1 MGKYMTPESVS
12 AVVDTIKGTVLPNE
26 RLAMFNKACAI
37 DPHDTVV
44 IEELSELIKAVSKI
58 NRCHNNEH
66 LKSLMEEIAD
76 VRIVIER
83 IMRKYNIKE
92 DDIDKL
98 VVFKIN
104 RFIDQY
110 GI

>member
-1 MGKYMTPESVS
+1 MTPESVS
-12 AVVDTIKGTVLPNE
+12 AVIDSSKGAVLWDE
-26 RLAMFNKACAI
+26 RIAMFNKACAI

-83 IMRKYNIKE
+83 IMRKYSIKE

-104 RFIDQY
+104 HFIDRY

>member
-1 MGKYMTPESVS
+1 MTPENVS
-12 AVVDTIKGTVLPNE
+12 AIIDTVKGTVLPDK
-26 RLAMFNKACAI
+26 RIAMFNKACAI
-37 DPHDTVV
+37 DPHDIVV

-58 NRCHNNEH
+58 NRCHNNKH
-66 LKSLMEEIAD
+66 LKNLMEEIAD

-83 IMRKYNIKE
+83 IMCKYNIKE
-92 DDIDKL
+92 NDIDKL

>member
-1 MGKYMTPESVS
+1 MTPESIS
-12 AVVDTIKGTVLPNE
+12 TVVDTIKGTVSFE
-26 RLAMFNKACAI
+26 EKLAMFKRACEI
-37 DPHDTVV
+37 DPNDTVV

-104 RFIDQY
+104 RFIDRY

>member
-1 MGKYMTPESVS
+1 MTPESVS

-58 NRCHNNEH
+58 NRCHNNKH

-83 IMRKYNIKE
+83 IMCKYNIKE

-104 RFIDQY
+104 HFIDRY

>member
-1 MGKYMTPESVS
+1 MTPENVS
-12 AVVDTIKGTVLPNE
+12 AVIDTVKGTVLSGE
-26 RLAMFNKACAI
+26 RIAMFNKACAI

-83 IMRKYNIKE
+83 IMRNIILKKT
-92 DDIDKL
+92 IL
-98 VVFKIN
+98 ISS
-104 RFIDQY
+104 
-110 GI
+110 

>member
-1 MGKYMTPESVS
+1 MTPENVNSVI
-12 AVVDTIKGTVLPNE
+12 DTIKGTVSSE
-26 RLAMFNKACAI
+26 EKLAMFKRACAI
-37 DPHDTVV
+37 DPHDTVI

-58 NRCHNNEH
+58 NRCHNNKH

-83 IMRKYNIKE
+83 IMCKYNIKE

-104 RFIDQY
+104 RFINQY

>member
-44 IEELSELIKAVSKI
+44 IEELSEIIKAVSKI
-58 NRCHNNEH
+58 NRCHNNKH

-83 IMRKYNIKE
+83 IMCKYNIKE

-104 RFIDQY
+104 RFIDLY

>member
-1 MGKYMTPESVS
+1 MTPESVS

-44 IEELSELIKAVSKI
+44 VEELSELIKAVSKI

-83 IMRKYNIKE
+83 IMCKYNIKE

>member
-1 MGKYMTPESVS
+1 MTPESVS

-37 DPHDTVV
+37 DPHDIVV

-58 NRCHNNEH
+58 NICHNNKH

-83 IMRKYNIKE
+83 IMCKYNIKE

>member
-1 MGKYMTPESVS
+1 MTPESVN
-12 AVVDTIKGTVLPNE
+12 AVIDTIKGTVLPNE

-58 NRCHNNEH
+58 NRYHNNEH

>member
-1 MGKYMTPESVS
+1 MTPENVNSVID
-12 AVVDTIKGTVLPNE
+12 AIKGTVSSEDKLTMLK
-26 RLAMFNKACAI
+26 RACEI
-37 DPHDTVV
+37 DPNDTVV
-44 IEELSELIKAVSKI
+44 VEELSELIKAVSKI

-104 RFIDQY
+104 RFIDRY

>member
-1 MGKYMTPESVS
+1 MTPENVNSVI
-12 AVVDTIKGTVLPNE
+12 DTIKGTVSSEEKLVMLK
-26 RLAMFNKACAI
+26 RACEI

-83 IMRKYNIKE
+83 IMRKYDIKE
-92 DDIDKL
+92 DDVDKL

-104 RFIDQY
+104 RFIDRY

>member
-1 MGKYMTPESVS
+1 MTPESVS

-44 IEELSELIKAVSKI
+44 IEELSELIKAISKI
-58 NRCHNNEH
+58 NRCHNNKH

-83 IMRKYNIKE
+83 IMCKYNIKE

-110 GI
+110 AI

>member
-1 MGKYMTPESVS
+1 MTPESVN
-12 AVVDTIKGTVLPNE
+12 AVIDFPKGAVLWNE
-26 RLAMFNKACAI
+26 RIAMFNKACAI

-44 IEELSELIKAVSKI
+44 VEELSELIKAVSKI

-98 VVFKIN
+98 VAFKIN
-104 RFIDQY
+104 RFIDRY

>member
-1 MGKYMTPESVS
+1 MTPESVNS
-12 AVVDTIKGTVLPNE
+12 VIDTIKGIVSSE
-26 RLAMFNKACAI
+26 EKFAMFKRACEI
-37 DPHDTVV
+37 DPNDTVV
-44 IEELSELIKAVSKI
+44 VEELSELIKAVSKI

-104 RFIDQY
+104 RFIDRY

>member
-1 MGKYMTPESVS
+1 MTPESVS
-12 AVVDTIKGTVLPNE
+12 AVIDSPKGAVLWDE
-26 RLAMFNKACAI
+26 RIAMFNKACAI

-44 IEELSELIKAVSKI
+44 VEKLSELIKAVSKI
-58 NRCHNNEH
+58 NRCYNNEH

-76 VRIVIER
+76 VRIAIER
-83 IMRKYNIKE
+83 IMRKYDIKE

-104 RFIDQY
+104 RFINRY

>member
-1 MGKYMTPESVS
+1 MIPENVNSVI
-12 AVVDTIKGTVLPNE
+12 DTIKGTISPE
-26 RLAMFNKACAI
+26 EKLAMFKRACEI
-37 DPHDTVV
+37 DPNDIVV
-44 IEELSELIKAVSKI
+44 VEELSELIKAVSKI

-98 VVFKIN
+98 VAFKIN
-104 RFIDQY
+104 RFIDRY

>member
-1 MGKYMTPESVS
+1 MTPESVS
-12 AVVDTIKGTVLPNE
+12 AVVDTIKGTVSPDE
-26 RLAMFNKACAI
+26 RLAIFNKACAI
-37 DPHDTVV
+37 DPYDIVV

-58 NRCHNNEH
+58 NRCHNNKH

-83 IMRKYNIKE
+83 IMCKYNIKE

>member
-1 MGKYMTPESVS
+1 MTPESVN
-12 AVVDTIKGTVLPNE
+12 AVIDSPKGAVLWNE
-26 RLAMFNKACAI
+26 RIAMFNKACAI
-37 DPHDTVV
+37 DPHDTV
-44 IEELSELIKAVSKI
+44 LIKAVSKI

-104 RFIDQY
+104 RFIDRY

>member
-1 MGKYMTPESVS
+1 MTPESVN

-58 NRCHNNEH
+58 NRCHNNKH

-76 VRIVIER
+76 VKIVIER
-83 IMRKYNIKE
+83 IMCKYNIKE

>member
-1 MGKYMTPESVS
+1 MTPESVN
-12 AVVDTIKGTVLPNE
+12 VVIDTVKGAILPGE
-26 RLAMFNKACAI
+26 RIAMFNKACAI

-58 NRCHNNEH
+58 NRCNSHEH
-66 LKSLMEEIAD
+66 RMNLMEEIAD

-104 RFIDQY
+104 RFIDRY

>member
-1 MGKYMTPESVS
+1 MTPESVS

-58 NRCHNNEH
+58 NRCHNNKH

-83 IMRKYNIKE
+83 IMCKYNIKE

-104 RFIDQY
+104 YFIDRY

>member
-1 MGKYMTPESVS
+1 MTPENVNSVI
-12 AVVDTIKGTVLPNE
+12 DTIKGTVSFE
-26 RLAMFNKACAI
+26 EKLAMFKRACEI
-37 DPHDTVV
+37 DPNDTVV
-44 IEELSELIKAVSKI
+44 VEELSELIKAVSKI

-83 IMRKYNIKE
+83 IMCKYNIKE

>member
-1 MGKYMTPESVS
+1 MTPENVS
-12 AVVDTIKGTVLPNE
+12 AIIDTVKGTVLLSE
-26 RLAMFNKACAI
+26 RIAMFNKACAI

-58 NRCHNNEH
+58 NRCHNNKY

-83 IMRKYNIKE
+83 IMCKYNIKE
-92 DDIDKL
+92 DVIDKL

>member
-1 MGKYMTPESVS
+1 MTPESIS
-12 AVVDTIKGTVLPNE
+12 AVIDSPKSVILWDE
-26 RLAMFNKACAI
+26 RIAIFNKACAI

-44 IEELSELIKAVSKI
+44 IEELSELIKAISKI

-83 IMRKYNIKE
+83 IIRKYGIKG

-98 VVFKIN
+98 VVFKMN
-104 RFIDQY
+104 RFIDHY

>member
-1 MGKYMTPESVS
+1 MTPESVS
-12 AVVDTIKGTVLPNE
+12 AVVDAIKGTVLSNE

-58 NRCHNNEH
+58 NRCHNNKH

-83 IMRKYNIKE
+83 IMCKYNIKE

>member
-1 MGKYMTPESVS
+1 
-12 AVVDTIKGTVLPNE
+12 
-26 RLAMFNKACAI
+26 
-37 DPHDTVV
+37 
-44 IEELSELIKAVSKI
+44 
-58 NRCHNNEH
+58 
-66 LKSLMEEIAD
+66 MEEIAD

-104 RFIDQY
+104 LFIDRY

>member
-1 MGKYMTPESVS
+1 MTPESVS
-12 AVVDTIKGTVLPNE
+12 AVVDTIKGTVLPEE
-26 RLAMFNKACAI
+26 RIAMFNKACAI
-37 DPHDTVV
+37 DPHYTVV
-44 IEELSELIKAVSKI
+44 VEELSELIKAVSKI

-83 IMRKYNIKE
+83 IMCKYNIKE

>member
-1 MGKYMTPESVS
+1 MRMFMTPESVS
-12 AVVDTIKGTVLPNE
+12 AVIDFPKGVVLWDE
-26 RLAMFNKACAI
+26 RIAMFNKACAI

-83 IMRKYNIKE
+83 IMRKYGIKE

-104 RFIDQY
+104 RFIDRY
-110 GI
+110 DI

>member
-1 MGKYMTPESVS
+1 MTPENVNSVI
-12 AVVDTIKGTVLPNE
+12 DTIKGTVSFE
-26 RLAMFNKACAI
+26 EKLAMFKRACEI
-37 DPHDTVV
+37 DPNDTVV
-44 IEELSELIKAVSKI
+44 VEELSELIKAVSKI
-58 NRCHNNEH
+58 NRCHNNKH

-83 IMRKYNIKE
+83 IMCKYNIKE

-104 RFIDQY
+104 RFINQY

>member
-1 MGKYMTPESVS
+1 MTPESVNS
-12 AVVDTIKGTVLPNE
+12 VIDTIKGTVSSE
-26 RLAMFNKACAI
+26 EKLAMFKRACAI
-37 DPHDTVV
+37 DPHDTVI

-58 NRCHNNEH
+58 NRCHNNKH

-104 RFIDQY
+104 RFIDRY

>member
-1 MGKYMTPESVS
+1 MTPENVN
-12 AVVDTIKGTVLPNE
+12 AVIDTVKGTVLAEE
-26 RLAMFNKACAI
+26 RIAMFNKACAI
-37 DPHDTVV
+37 DPHDAVV

-58 NRCHNNEH
+58 NRCNNNKH

-92 DDIDKL
+92 NDIDKL

-104 RFIDQY
+104 RFIDRY